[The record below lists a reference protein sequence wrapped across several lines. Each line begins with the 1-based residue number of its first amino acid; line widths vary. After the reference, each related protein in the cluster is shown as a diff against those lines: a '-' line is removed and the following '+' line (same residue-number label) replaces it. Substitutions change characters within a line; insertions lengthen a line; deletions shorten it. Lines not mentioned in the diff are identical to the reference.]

1 MSILPVIKAPK
12 LVPILV
18 RFGFRIVRQRG
29 SHLHLEY
36 ILDKTRK
43 TTIPMHNRDLPRK
56 TLNSILKQTRIP
68 TKEFLK
74 LLGK

>member
-1 MSILPVIKAPK
+1 MSVLPVIKASK

-18 RFGFRIVRQRG
+18 RFGFRIIRQRG

-36 ILDKTRK
+36 IPDKARK
-43 TTIPMHNRDLPRK
+43 ITIPMHNYDLPRK
-56 TLNSILKQTRIP
+56 TLQSILKQAKIS